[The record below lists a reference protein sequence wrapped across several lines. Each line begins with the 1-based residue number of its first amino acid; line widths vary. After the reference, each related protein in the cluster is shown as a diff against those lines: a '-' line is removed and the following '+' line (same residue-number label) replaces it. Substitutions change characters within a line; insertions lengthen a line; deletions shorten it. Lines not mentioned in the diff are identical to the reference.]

1 MNAIRSRPTLLV
13 AASVFLPGILVGCP
27 GVLPPPEAAMEGTWE
42 LIPEDTVD
50 PRLTDW
56 FLTFDS
62 RGELIEVEYTFV
74 GGDTATWRNPSA
86 TTEVDEDQVRISMTF
101 LTNGFTF
108 EGTLDSTKEPTL
120 ATGLVSVTARI
131 GDFEISEEEAA
142 AILVKQ

>member
-1 MNAIRSRPTLLV
+1 
-13 AASVFLPGILVGCP
+13 
-27 GVLPPPEAAMEGTWE
+27 MEGTWK

-62 RGELIEVEYTFV
+62 RGKPTGVTYTFV
-74 GGDTATWRNPSA
+74 GGDTATWHNPSA
-86 TTEVDEDQVRISMTF
+86 TTEVGEDQVRISITF

-108 EGTLDSTKEPTL
+108 NGTLDSTKEPTL

-131 GDFEISEEEAA
+131 GDFEISEENAA
-142 AILVKQ
+142 ATLVKQ